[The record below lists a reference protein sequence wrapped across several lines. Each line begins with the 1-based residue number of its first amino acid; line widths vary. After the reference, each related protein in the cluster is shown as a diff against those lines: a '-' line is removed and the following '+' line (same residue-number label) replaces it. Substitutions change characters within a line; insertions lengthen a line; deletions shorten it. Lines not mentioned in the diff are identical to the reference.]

1 MSTKKFLVA
10 FLLSLVLVSSTR
22 PALAQE
28 AKKTSDNDVLTQLQS
43 EGWRIVKNG
52 VLQRELRAGEVE
64 SFVFGPEGFT
74 WKLQDLRQQLRKLQR
89 ELQARPTPELQK
101 AVAGFR
107 KEIANTQKMV
117 ERARTAD
124 ALGETAIDTKT
135 TCSIN
140 FAYDASASYGTSIQG
155 TWGNATANFTGTCGF
170 TGEVYATAY
179 SKVTVAGAP
188 TTKTV
193 TDGPRSGAS
202 VSATAYASLNGGSVC
217 ESTAYASMTSSS
229 LNPSSYTKSASNSVC
244 PGATSPLSTTI
255 AVSPASSS
263 SAPIQLY
270 DSDCVT
276 VTWTATPSGGSTP
289 YTKAIFVSGASAGN
303 VSTYSRTYCNTG
315 TLSLLTIPAYV
326 TVTDGAGQSATSSTV
341 TTYIQNHRVIV
352 GSCFTT
358 VPVPCN

>member
-10 FLLSLVLVSSTR
+10 FLLSLVLVSSSR
-22 PALAQE
+22 PTLAQE
-28 AKKTSDNDVLTQLQS
+28 AKNTSDNDVLAQMQS

-89 ELQARPTPELQK
+89 EFQARPTPELQK

-117 ERARTAD
+117 ERARTAEV
-124 ALGETAIDTKT
+124 LGETAIDTKT

-140 FAYDASASYGTSIQG
+140 FAYDASASYGATVQG
-155 TWGNATANFTGTCGF
+155 TWGNASANFTGTCGF
-170 TGEVYATAY
+170 TGDVYATAY

-193 TDGPRSGAS
+193 TDGPRSGAN

-244 PGATSPLSTTI
+244 PGSPTPPGVTI
-255 AVSPASSS
+255 TASPASSS
-263 SAPIQLY
+263 TAPIQLL

-276 VTWTATPSGGSTP
+276 VTWTATHSGGSTP
-289 YTKAIFVSGASAGN
+289 YTTTIFVSGVSVGN
-303 VSTYSRTYCNTG
+303 VSSYSRLYCNTG
-315 TLSLLTIPAYV
+315 TLLLQTIPAYA
-326 TVTDGAGQSATSSTV
+326 TVTDGSSQTVTSSTV
-341 TTYIQNHRVIV
+341 NTYIQNHRVIISGCLV
-352 GSCFTT
+352 NG
-358 VPVPCN
+358 PVPCQ